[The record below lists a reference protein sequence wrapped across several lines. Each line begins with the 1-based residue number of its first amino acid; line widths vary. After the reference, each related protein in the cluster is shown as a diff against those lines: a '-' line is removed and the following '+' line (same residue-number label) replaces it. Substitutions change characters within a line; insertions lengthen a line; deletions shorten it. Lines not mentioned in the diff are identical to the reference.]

1 MKVWNVPKV
10 DMRKCSS
17 IFQIFKKYLTQLSLD
32 VLRMANHIA
41 TFKTSFVIHS
51 VLLENLRFLRKQWRN
66 LALQD
71 AHLIESVC
79 FDNNPLCVCSPHPPH
94 VSWKSHCIQINDS
107 IVAKTTITVPGN
119 GCAVEAVSTIEAVPY
134 GTRSRKKSGEKFL
147 ITNFT
152 CGNCEFKYSLLLQ
165 ITFISSISCDFIVL
179 TVAPSWAES
188 TSIELSETNSEA
200 PSTPL
205 SDFPPHLQ
213 TPRLKRGEE
222 KQHIFVPK
230 TVRSYSNFV
239 STKLLALVPYNQYY
253 CLWIVL
259 CYTYYYS
266 WQAR

>member
-1 MKVWNVPKV
+1 
-10 DMRKCSS
+10 
-17 IFQIFKKYLTQLSLD
+17 
-32 VLRMANHIA
+32 MANHIA

-107 IVAKTTITVPGN
+107 IVAKTTITVPAN

-165 ITFISSISCDFIVL
+165 ITFISSISWFYCADSCPILGWINFYWAVRNQQWSTQHTTL
-179 TVAPSWAES
+179 GFSPSPPNSQTQERRRKAAY
-188 TSIELSETNSEA
+188 LCPQNSE
-200 PSTPL
+200 
-205 SDFPPHLQ
+205 
-213 TPRLKRGEE
+213 
-222 KQHIFVPK
+222 
-230 TVRSYSNFV
+230 
-239 STKLLALVPYNQYY
+239 KLL
-253 CLWIVL
+253 
-259 CYTYYYS
+259 
-266 WQAR
+266 